1 MDCYT
6 CGGNGEWKCPV
17 CSNALP
23 LAEHDPQAASCY
35 QCNGLGYVICPTCGG
50 NGYLEQN
57 E

>member
-23 LAEHDPQAASCY
+23 LAEHGPQAASCY